1 MEDLIVGIDAGTTAV
16 KAVAFSLDGEIRHAA
31 HRQVPVQYGRRGEAE
46 QDMTAIWEAV
56 ADSLVEVTG
65 ALDDQ
70 QVVAVGVTGQG
81 DGAWLLNKDH
91 EPLRPAAL
99 WLDGRAGDRID
110 QWNADG
116 RGDQVL
122 KTTGT
127 VVFPGLAPVLLEEFE
142 QAQPGF
148 LESIGTIFYCKDW
161 VRYKLTGELATDY
174 TEASRN
180 FLNLGTTS
188 YDTDFAQGLGLGAV
202 VDALPP
208 IQTSDSVGGQVSAEA
223 AERTG
228 LPAGIP
234 VAVGMIDVAITGPG
248 LGATE
253 DGDSWLILGTTG
265 FIGTLRAG
273 VGDRRSQASM
283 VLATGRGQQVLEFLA
298 PMTGT
303 PNLDWI
309 RQTLAFQDW
318 AEAESAARTV
328 EPGSAGVIYLPYA
341 SPGGERAPFQ
351 DSSASASWLG
361 MSISTTP
368 AEILRSVYEGVSFSL
383 VECIEALDLQ
393 GELVVSGGGFRSD
406 LVCEILADTTGRR
419 VVRQAAPEAGAR
431 GAATLAMVA
440 GGQAADLKEA
450 AAAMVTSTSTFEPN
464 TDHHTIYRKA
474 LEVYMSARDALRPAW
489 PAMRELRAQ
498 STNDDHEEK

>member
-1 MEDLIVGIDAGTTAV
+1 
-16 KAVAFSLDGEIRHAA
+16 
-31 HRQVPVQYGRRGEAE
+31 
-46 QDMTAIWEAV
+46 
-56 ADSLVEVTG
+56 
-65 ALDDQ
+65 
-70 QVVAVGVTGQG
+70 
-81 DGAWLLNKDH
+81 
-91 EPLRPAAL
+91 
-99 WLDGRAGDRID
+99 
-110 QWNADG
+110 
-116 RGDQVL
+116 
-122 KTTGT
+122 
-127 VVFPGLAPVLLEEFE
+127 
-142 QAQPGF
+142 
-148 LESIGTIFYCKDW
+148 
-161 VRYKLTGELATDY
+161 
-174 TEASRN
+174 
-180 FLNLGTTS
+180 
-188 YDTDFAQGLGLGAV
+188 
-202 VDALPP
+202 
-208 IQTSDSVGGQVSAEA
+208 
-223 AERTG
+223 
-228 LPAGIP
+228 
-234 VAVGMIDVAITGPG
+234 MIDVAITGPG

-419 VVRQAAPEAGAR
+419 VVRQAAPEA
-431 GAATLAMVA
+431 
-440 GGQAADLKEA
+440 ADLKEA